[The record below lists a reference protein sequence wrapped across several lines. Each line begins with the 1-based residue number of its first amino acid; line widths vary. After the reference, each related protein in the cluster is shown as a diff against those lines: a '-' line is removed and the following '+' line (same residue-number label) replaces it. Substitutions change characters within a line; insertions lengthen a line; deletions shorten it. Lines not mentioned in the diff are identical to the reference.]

1 MIKGQ
6 LDPDHDVLTGLMS
19 GDERALTE
27 LMSRHLT
34 RIHRVA
40 ARILGD
46 QALAEDVAQTVFL
59 KTWTMAPN
67 WEAGNARLLSWMLRV
82 TTHQCY
88 DMIKKKSPIYTD
100 DVPEMTDN
108 ADMADIQIISNET
121 SVQVKHAL
129 NTLPDRQKTALTLS
143 YYEGLSQK
151 DGADIMD
158 ITVGAYESLLVR
170 ARKALKNTL
179 LRDEPLIEAK
189 RKSRS

>member
-129 NTLPDRQKTALTLS
+129 NTLADRQKTALTLS

-179 LRDEPLIEAK
+179 LRDEPLIETK